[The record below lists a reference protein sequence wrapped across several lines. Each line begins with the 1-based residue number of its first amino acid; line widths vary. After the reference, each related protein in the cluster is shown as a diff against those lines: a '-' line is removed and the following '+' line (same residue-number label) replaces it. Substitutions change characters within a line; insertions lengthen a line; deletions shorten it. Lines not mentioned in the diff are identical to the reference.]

1 MLEKPDLQDAMLV
14 EWLLD
19 HHGLQVVELHFLP
32 TNYQNTAA
40 YHVLATDA
48 HPFFLKLRL
57 GPFEEA
63 SVALPVF
70 LREQGMQAI
79 IAPLADRA
87 GGYWDYLDDYNVI
100 LYPFI
105 DGSNAFK
112 APLTES
118 QWFQLGSSLQRI
130 HSTELPPGLKSR
142 IKPETYAGTWREQVK
157 ELLER
162 VQHERFDEPAA
173 AEFATFLKAKSDEIL
188 YLVRKA
194 EQLAATLQT
203 QHPEPVLCHSDLH
216 AGNILCSTDGGLYIV
231 DWDNPILA
239 PRERDLMFIGAG
251 VGGIWN
257 TPEEEALFYRG
268 YGPTEINPAALAYYR
283 FERILEDIAP
293 NVEKLFMKDVINID
307 RSKIRQ
313 GLADF
318 FKPNGVVDMAYQAEK
333 LLPITLQ

>member
-14 EWLLD
+14 TWLLD
-19 HHGLQVVELHFLP
+19 HYGLQVVELHFLP
-32 TNYQNTAA
+32 TNYRNTAA
-40 YHVLATDA
+40 YRVLATDGQ
-48 HPFFLKLRL
+48 PYFLKLRL
-57 GPFEEA
+57 DVFEEA

-79 IAPLADRA
+79 ISPLANRA

-112 APLTES
+112 APLTEG
-118 QWFQLGSSLQRI
+118 QWIQLGSSLQRI
-130 HSTELPPGLKSR
+130 HSTELPPGLKSQ
-142 IKPETYAGTWREQVK
+142 IKQETSSGACREQVK
-157 ELLER
+157 GLLE
-162 VQHERFDEPAA
+162 P
-173 AEFATFLKAKSDEIL
+173 
-188 YLVRKA
+188 
-194 EQLAATLQT
+194 
-203 QHPEPVLCHSDLH
+203 PEPVLCHSDLH
-216 AGNILCSTDGGLYIV
+216 AGNILCSTDGQLYIV

-239 PRERDLMFIGAG
+239 PRERDLMFIGAS

-257 TPEEEALFYRG
+257 TPEEEALFYNG
-268 YGPTEINPAALAYYR
+268 YGSTEINAAALAYYR

-293 NVEKLFMKDVINID
+293 NAEKLFMKDVINID
-307 RSKIRQ
+307 LSKMKQ

-318 FKPNGVVDMAYQAEK
+318 FKPKGVVEMAYQAEK